1 MKLSLVIPV
10 YNAEKII
17 ISSVRSLIET
27 LAPLSLPYEIL
38 LRDDKST
45 DGSVEVLKSL
55 PGMDPRVRCFFN
67 PANQGLGATLREL
80 FRDARGEIVIYCDV
94 DLPFG
99 AKIIPGLLAEVTSSD
114 IVTASRY
121 RGEKNRVTWSR
132 KAASRLYY
140 GFCKFLW
147 DIRVVDIGSG
157 TVAIQKRALDQL
169 SLRAKGFDIHAEL
182 YVKAAREG
190 LTIKEIAAV
199 STDEG
204 KGSFRVLKHGPRV
217 AFETI
222 RLWFAMRRD
231 KRERQGR
238 Y

>member
-99 AKIIPGLLAEVTSSD
+99 AAEPH
-114 IVTASRY
+114 
-121 RGEKNRVTWSR
+121 E
-132 KAASRLYY
+132 
-140 GFCKFLW
+140 
-147 DIRVVDIGSG
+147 
-157 TVAIQKRALDQL
+157 
-169 SLRAKGFDIHAEL
+169 HAEHHR
-182 YVKAAREG
+182 ASDEARFLE
-190 LTIKEIAAV
+190 LR
-199 STDEG
+199 
-204 KGSFRVLKHGPRV
+204 GSHPC
-217 AFETI
+217 
-222 RLWFAMRRD
+222 RLARLDDDHR
-231 KRERQGR
+231 
-238 Y
+238 